1 MGQQTE
7 LKTILLSL
15 VGALEDVAATQA
27 AAIVLLRQTSKGT
40 LSETDV
46 RRAIQEMKPSA
57 EKTFEQLRKQI
68 EELT

>member
-57 EKTFEQLRKQI
+57 KKTFEQLRKQI